1 MSSFYIKPK
10 IEFGEYSLNVIK
22 EHRIKKCFI
31 VTDKSIMELKL
42 INKVLNV
49 LDSEV
54 KVEIFSKVTPNP
66 TIDIIEE
73 GMKQMITFDPDYVIA
88 IGGGSPIDACK
99 GMLYF
104 EKKIAEEINEPHPK
118 RYFIAIPTTSG
129 TGSEVTSY
137 SVISSGKRKIAL
149 ANDEMLPNLAILNP
163 SFMETLPPH
172 IIADTGMDVLTH
184 ALESFVSSKRNAF
197 TNPLALEA
205 LKLINENLIEH
216 YKNPKEVKYRENV
229 QNASC
234 MAGIAF
240 NNSSLGINHSIAHII
255 GAIFKLSHGRANA
268 IIMPYIIDENTN
280 ADEYY
285 SLIAQEFKLNKC
297 SELNGKKALIEYIKE
312 MKKIM
317 GIPVSLEEV
326 GIKLEDYKKEI
337 PTMILEIKKDICTSG
352 NPNKFDDKKLIE
364 ILLRIFFGN

>member
-10 IEFGEYSLNVIK
+10 IEFGENSLNVIR
-22 EHRIKKCFI
+22 EHNIKKCFI
-31 VTDKSIMELKL
+31 VTDKSIVDLKL

-49 LDSEV
+49 LASEV

-66 TIDIIEE
+66 TIEIIEE
-73 GMKQMITFDPDYVIA
+73 GMKEMISFDPDYVIA

-104 EKKIAEEINEPHPK
+104 EKKIAEEIGEPHPK

-137 SVISSGKRKIAL
+137 SVISAGKRKIAL

-184 ALESFVSSKRNAF
+184 AMESFVSKERSVF
-197 TNPLALEA
+197 TNPIALESM
-205 LKLINENLIEH
+205 KLINENLLEH
-216 YKNPKEVKYRENV
+216 YKNPKEIKYRENV

-240 NNSSLGINHSIAHII
+240 NNSSLGINHSIAHIV

-268 IIMPYIIDENTN
+268 IVMPYIIDENTN
-280 ADEYY
+280 ADKYY
-285 SLIAQEFKLNKC
+285 SLIAQELKIKSSLQL
-297 SELNGKKALIEYIKE
+297 SGKEALIEHVKN
-312 MKKIM
+312 MKKTM
-317 GIPVSLEEV
+317 QIPASLKDI
-326 GIKLEDYKKEI
+326 GIKLEVFKNEI
-337 PTMILEIKKDICTSG
+337 PTMISEIKKDICTSG
-352 NPNKFDDKKLIE
+352 NPNKFDDEKLIR
-364 ILLRIFFGN
+364 ILLRIYFGD